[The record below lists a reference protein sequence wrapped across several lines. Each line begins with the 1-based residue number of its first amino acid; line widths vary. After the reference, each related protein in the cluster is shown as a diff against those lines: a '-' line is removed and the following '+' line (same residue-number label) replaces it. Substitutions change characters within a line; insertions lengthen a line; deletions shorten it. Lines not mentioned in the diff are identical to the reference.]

1 MKHENIDYPLHPVRR
16 NHVNLDFKK
25 MRHKC
30 IFMRTTFDLPP
41 DVTDTLRRE
50 SARRGG
56 RAKAP
61 MNQLIS
67 EAVRTV
73 FRPTRGSDVAKVV
86 ARPGKGMVVMPRG
99 VRITDSDVAV
109 ALEEML

>member
-1 MKHENIDYPLHPVRR
+1 
-16 NHVNLDFKK
+16 
-25 MRHKC
+25 
-30 IFMRTTFDLPP
+30 MRTTSDVPS

-67 EAVRTV
+67 EAVRTGL
-73 FRPTRGSDVAKVV
+73 RPTRGRDGAKVV
-86 ARPGKGMVVMPRG
+86 ARPDKGMVVMSKG